1 MCPAL
6 GQLSPPAHCCNHE
19 GIVEIGD
26 DPRHPT
32 VKLFIHSH
40 PRTLP
45 SPIFT
50 ILVFSN
56 CDFNYTFTM
65 DIQKRHLS
73 ALSPC
78 LRLPT
83 PNEGFANKWPASQWQ
98 HLSMREKVLE
108 GFPSIYCKYLSII
121 VNCTSMSELKN
132 SIHMLSVGWA
142 PLAHSLLNEYHPSF
156 LVYIFLSKLH
166 TLRTHCTHT
175 RKRILD
181 SFIVTTI
188 EYYFFKYI

>member
-98 HLSMREKVLE
+98 HSESKHWFRFWHKVRISKSVIFGSNHKRFYRRKLFKSQSRWNLIAQYHLE
-108 GFPSIYCKYLSII
+108 YLWWRDI
-121 VNCTSMSELKN
+121 C
-132 SIHMLSVGWA
+132 
-142 PLAHSLLNEYHPSF
+142 
-156 LVYIFLSKLH
+156 
-166 TLRTHCTHT
+166 
-175 RKRILD
+175 
-181 SFIVTTI
+181 
-188 EYYFFKYI
+188 